1 MSNNNIIKESLN
13 INKRNQK
20 QKNQREYNK
29 TLIKKYSNKKNIN
42 INIKFKKNNNIK
54 KFEERHRHTFRQNSK
69 IRFFDRG
76 QNN

>member
-42 INIKFKKNNNIK
+42 INIKFKNLK
-54 KFEERHRHTFRQNSK
+54 T
-69 IRFFDRG
+69 
-76 QNN
+76 